1 MLLLPLMEDFEEF
14 GNDLGITIESKFSK
28 VKSYLDSKDDTMS
41 SFYINSQSDDIF
53 EENFM

>member
-1 MLLLPLMEDFEEF
+1 MLLLPLIEDFEEF